1 MHHYRGIALSIL
13 TLSSLLLFQSCNEY
27 SNTGIEE
34 SVAFIES
41 TVPVS
46 GAQNVTMEVRDGYSQ
61 DVHFL
66 IDLSN
71 IEPNEEINDGRK
83 RAWCI
88 EWGKPVFREKQT
100 DVKLHSTQNQVY
112 WNDLNLLLNQIDSL
126 KEKHTG
132 LTWKEIQIVI
142 WEIVEYNP
150 FDMEDIPQYANFS
163 RNFYEDNE
171 YKFNIELAKEILA
184 AIKDHPAE
192 VSGDKYAI
200 IVENEGQIL
209 VTTND

>member
-1 MHHYRGIALSIL
+1 MYHYRGIALSML
-13 TLSSLLLFQSCNEY
+13 TLTSLLLFQSCNEY
-27 SNTGIEE
+27 SNAGIEE

-41 TVPVS
+41 TVPIAA
-46 GAQNVTMEVRDGYSQ
+46 AQNVTMEVRDGHSQ

-71 IEPNEEINDGRK
+71 IEPNEAINDGWK

-88 EWGKPVFREKQT
+88 EWGKPVIREKQT
-100 DVKLHSTQNQVY
+100 DVKLHSTENQVY
-112 WNDLNLLLNQIDSL
+112 WSELNLLLNQIDSL

-150 FDMEDIPQYANFS
+150 FNMEDIPQYSNFS